1 MKTAFSDDDILKFL
15 YDEMSREESEV
26 FLDALARDEA
36 LWQRFETF
44 QSVNDQLQTLRLEPA
59 AAQIGRIMEL
69 VRAENPAPE
78 AVKIG
83 GGFSPAQTMG
93 LVMGFMFIMLVGLGL
108 FQDKLIPGSRALSG
122 TIRTNLPVTPADAA
136 TDWADEDLEAR
147 IQSIRVRTRALR
159 SEEIL

>member
-44 QSVNDQLQTLRLEPA
+44 QSVNDQLQTLRLEPGT
-59 AAQIGRIMEL
+59 AQVGRIMDV

-83 GGFSPAQTMG
+83 GGFSPAKTMG
-93 LVMGFMFIMLVGLGL
+93 LVMGFMFLMLIGLGL
-108 FQDKLIPGSRALSG
+108 FQDKFMPAGRSLSG
-122 TIRTNLPVTPADAA
+122 TFRTNMPAAPADAA
-136 TDWADEDLEAR
+136 NDWDDEDIEAR

-159 SEEIL
+159 SEELL